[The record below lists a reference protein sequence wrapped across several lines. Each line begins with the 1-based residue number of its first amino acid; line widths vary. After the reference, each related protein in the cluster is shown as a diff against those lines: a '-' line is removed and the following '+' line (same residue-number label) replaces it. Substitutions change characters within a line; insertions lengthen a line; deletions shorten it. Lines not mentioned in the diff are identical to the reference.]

1 MIQYA
6 VRALETGGA
15 GEVEKTLGV
24 MAGQGWRLVTA
35 SVEPLGAGKLASR
48 VWMFFE
54 REIPAEEIERAAR
67 QFAATATR

>member
-6 VRALETGGA
+6 VRASEASGA
-15 GEVEKTLGV
+15 DEIEKICNL

-35 SVEPLGAGKLASR
+35 SVESQTGKVRSK

-54 REIPAEEIERAAR
+54 REVSTEEIERAAR